1 MANRIKGI
9 TIEIEGNTTKLSSA
23 LKNVDKDLKTTQ
35 NNLKDINK
43 LLKLDPGNTELL
55 AQKQK
60 NLERAIGDTKTR
72 LNELKEAQNG
82 VSKGSAEW
90 DSLQRE
96 IIETEQN
103 LQGLE
108 KEYREFG
115 SVASQQMKVAGEK
128 MQEVGGKITDVG
140 EKLAPVSAAAAGL
153 GAGLVKLGYDAI
165 TGADDLNTLSKQTGI
180 STDELQKFQYASD
193 LVDVSLDDMTSALR
207 KMKSKMDPTNETF
220 AKLGV
225 SVTNADGSLRSATDV
240 FYETIAALGDV
251 ANETERDQ
259 LAMDL
264 FGKGA
269 DTLAGIIDDGG
280 ASLKSYGEEAESLGL
295 ILSEDTLA
303 KLNDTNDTFDKLKAT
318 VSASLGQVGADV
330 ADVLSPALEKVG
342 EWVSKISE
350 KLRELTPEQM
360 ELILKITAVVAALA
374 PALIII
380 GKLVSGIGS
389 VINVLSS
396 VVGALGGPV
405 TLAITAA
412 IAIGV
417 LLYKNWDK
425 ICEWANTLKEKVTEA
440 WESIKTNVNERV
452 EAVKTFVTEKWEA
465 IKNGVTER
473 VEKIKSGLSTAWDAI
488 KSTATEKT
496 EALKGMLQ
504 GKWDAIKNAYDQNG
518 GGLKGIANAT
528 MEGIKQYFTLGYD
541 TLNTLTNG
549 KLDEIRN
556 KFTEKLNAAKETVNT
571 IMENIRS
578 KFEEKINAAKNVISS
593 VIDGIKNL
601 FNFSWSFP
609 PLKLPHFSV
618 SGHFSLNPPS
628 VPHLNIDWYRKA
640 YDNAVL
646 FTQPTVLGTGSGL
659 KGFGD
664 GTGAELVIGLNKLR
678 EVIGANQN
686 GGNVFNIYQQPGQSA
701 QELATE
707 IDRILTF
714 RANQKQ
720 AVWA

>member
-35 NNLKDINK
+35 NNLKDIDR
-43 LLKLDPGNTELL
+43 LLKLDPKNTELL

-115 SVASQQMKVAGEK
+115 SVAAQQMKAAGEK

-140 EKLAPVSAAAAGL
+140 EKLAPVSAAAASL
-153 GAGLVKLGYDAI
+153 GAGLVKLGYDAM
-165 TGADDLNTLSKQTGI
+165 TGADDLSTLSKQTGI

-193 LVDVSLDDMTSALR
+193 LVDVSLDDITGALR

-240 FYETIAALGDV
+240 FYETIAALGNV

-342 EWVSKISE
+342 EWVTTISE

-374 PALIII
+374 PVIIII
-380 GKLVSGIGS
+380 GKVVSGIGS

-465 IKNGVTER
+465 IKSGVTER
-473 VEKIKSGLSTAWDAI
+473 VEAIKSGLSAAWDAI

-541 TLNTLTNG
+541 TLNTLTGG

-664 GTGAELVIGLNKLR
+664 GAGAELVIGLNKLR

-686 GGNVFNIYQQPGQSA
+686 GGNVINIYQQPGQNA

-714 RANQKQ
+714 RANQQ
-720 AVWA
+720 RAVWA

>member
-35 NNLKDINK
+35 NNLKDIDK
-43 LLKLDPGNTELL
+43 LLKLDPKNTELL

-90 DSLQRE
+90 DALQRE

-140 EKLAPVSAAAAGL
+140 EKLMPVSMAAAGL

-240 FYETIAALGDV
+240 FYETIAALGNV

-342 EWVSKISE
+342 EWVTTISE

-360 ELILKITAVVAALA
+360 ETILQITAVVAALA
-374 PALIII
+374 PVIIII
-380 GKLVSGIGS
+380 GKVVSGIGS

-578 KFEEKINAAKNVISS
+578 KFEEKINAAKNVIST

-664 GTGAELVIGLNKLR
+664 GAGAELVIGLNKLR

-686 GGNVFNIYQQPGQSA
+686 GGNVINIYQQPGQSA

-714 RANQKQ
+714 RANQQ
-720 AVWA
+720 RAVWA